1 MSGFY
6 GVQGLLQC
14 SKHSIFLLINSIY
27 YLSKRSGHGVMA
39 SAFHQKRQVA
49 DLLGINLF
57 KKKKKKKKKKKIS
70 GKAGYQYVSQA
81 P

>member
-1 MSGFY
+1 MLKTLNIFN
-6 GVQGLLQC
+6 
-14 SKHSIFLLINSIY
+14 FLLINSIY

-57 KKKKKKKKKKKIS
+57 KKKKKKRKKKENS
-70 GKAGYQYVSQA
+70 GVRLATNMSPKPHKSGSFVH
-81 P
+81 

>member
-57 KKKKKKKKKKKIS
+57 RS
-70 GKAGYQYVSQA
+70 EERRVGKECSVKV
-81 P
+81 